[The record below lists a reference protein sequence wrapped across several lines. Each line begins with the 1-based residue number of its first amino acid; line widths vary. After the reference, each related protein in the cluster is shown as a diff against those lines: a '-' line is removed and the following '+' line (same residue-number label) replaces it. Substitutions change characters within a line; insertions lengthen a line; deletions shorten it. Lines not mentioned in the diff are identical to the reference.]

1 MSDALNTGPTTGEAG
16 AINALQAAFGR
27 VYEALMVIACL
38 LMLVMVAA
46 ITTDVFLRNVPI
58 PGLPLGFAAAH
69 DISEYSLY
77 FCTLLGA
84 PWLLRLGQH
93 IRVDIILRAIPRRL
107 AWMCEWASDVLAM
120 TGCATVTWMGVVM
133 AFKSYASGAVQ
144 IRSVVI
150 PEWWLLAPL
159 PIAFALLTVEFGFR
173 MWRLAHGPKEPR
185 TDAVSA
191 A

>member
-1 MSDALNTGPTTGEAG
+1 MSGGFNKAPTADGAG
-16 AINALQAAFGR
+16 GVYALQSAFGR
-27 VYEALMVIACL
+27 VYEALMVLACL
-38 LMLVMVAA
+38 LLLVMVGA
-46 ITTDVFLRNVPI
+46 ITADVFLRNVPI
-58 PGLPLGFAAAH
+58 PGMPLGFAAAH

-77 FCTLLGA
+77 FCTLLAA

-107 AWMCEWASDVLAM
+107 AWVCEWMSDVLAM
-120 TGCATVTWMGVVM
+120 TGCAFVTWMGVVM

-159 PIAFALLTVEFGFR
+159 PVAFALLTIEFGFR

-185 TDAVSA
+185 TDAVSSA
-191 A
+191 

>member
-1 MSDALNTGPTTGEAG
+1 MSGGSNKAPTADGAG
-16 AINALQAAFGR
+16 GVYALQSAFGR
-27 VYEALMVIACL
+27 VYEALMVLACL
-38 LMLVMVAA
+38 LLLVMVGA
-46 ITTDVFLRNVPI
+46 ITADVFLRNVPI
-58 PGLPLGFAAAH
+58 PGMPLGFAAAH

-77 FCTLLGA
+77 FCTLLAA

-107 AWMCEWASDVLAM
+107 AWVCEWMSDVLAM
-120 TGCATVTWMGVVM
+120 TGCAFVTWMGVVM

-159 PIAFALLTVEFGFR
+159 PVAFALLMIEFGFR

-185 TDAVSA
+185 TDAVSSA
-191 A
+191 